1 MIHMLRED
9 LKKAIRENTVSHAY
23 LFDSDEEAAEF
34 AKAFVVHP
42 VDLIEIA
49 APEGK
54 MHILSDDIEKLRDEL
69 KYKSYGE
76 RRVVLIHGADSMQ
89 QAPQNKLLKTLEEPL
104 GNTVIILSAER
115 REALLPTILSRC
127 VIIAESDTELLYSEE
142 ALNAA
147 KAFWALKK
155 KDAAFF
161 ELKGVIKP
169 VLDDKDNAR
178 ERSLEFLDALEDI
191 LREELISTLDS
202 RNLSGA
208 IKLTEETRNC
218 IRASQSVAIC
228 MKALALNI

>member
-9 LKKAIRENTVSHAY
+9 LKKAIANDTVSHAY
-23 LFDSDEEAAEF
+23 LFDSDEEASEF
-34 AKAFVVHP
+34 AAAFAVHP

-49 APEGK
+49 APEGR
-54 MHILSDDIEKLRDEL
+54 MHILSEDIEKLRDEL

-127 VIIAESDTELLYSEE
+127 VIVAGKDADLSYTDE
-142 ALNAA
+142 AFDAA
-147 KAFWALKK
+147 KRFWDLKK
-155 KDAAFF
+155 KGAAFF
-161 ELKGVIKP
+161 ELKAVIMP
-169 VLDDKDNAR
+169 ILDDKDSAR
-178 ERSLEFLDALEDI
+178 ERSLSFLDALEDI
-191 LREELISTLDS
+191 LREELISTLDAKG
-202 RNLSGA
+202 LSGA
-208 IKLTEETRNC
+208 IRLTEETRNC
-218 IRASQSVAIC
+218 IRASQSTAIC